1 MSNNTSGET
10 RTVARAQITVEDGF
24 NPRSELGELGDLVAS
39 VSRHGILQP
48 LLVRP
53 ADDGGFV
60 LVDGHRR
67 LAAAAEAELER
78 VPVLVREDLNDNA
91 LVAALVTALKRED
104 LEPVEPSGIASDATF
119 ARASEREACCGV
131 G

>member
-1 MSNNTSGET
+1 VLNNTPGEA
-10 RTVARAQITVEDGF
+10 RTVTRAQIAVEDGF
-24 NPRSELGELGDLVAS
+24 TPRSGLGELGDLVAS

-53 ADDGGFV
+53 GDNGTFV

-67 LAAAAEAELER
+67 LAAAAQAGLEQ

-91 LVAALVTALKRED
+91 LVAALATALKHRW
-104 LEPVEPSGIASDATF
+104 
-119 ARASEREACCGV
+119 
-131 G
+131 